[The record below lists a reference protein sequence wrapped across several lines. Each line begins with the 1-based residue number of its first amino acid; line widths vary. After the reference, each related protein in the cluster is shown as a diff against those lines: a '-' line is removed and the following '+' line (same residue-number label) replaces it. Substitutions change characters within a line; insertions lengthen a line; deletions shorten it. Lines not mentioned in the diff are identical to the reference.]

1 MEAASAVDM
10 EVGEAEEEAD
20 AFLENEILTRGAH
33 YVIACGYSLGG
44 LGKCW
49 SPQTCSRLGVLQDTQ
64 VYDKSKRGWS
74 PCLTLYGLVWDVL
87 SGIPSVGAH
96 NLVPDLV
103 SCKHTSVQDI

>member
-49 SPQTCSRLGVLQDTQ
+49 SPQACSRLGVLQAHKCTRFMRERQ
-64 VYDKSKRGWS
+64 ARHRILNAPSH
-74 PCLTLYGLVWDVL
+74 LV
-87 SGIPSVGAH
+87 
-96 NLVPDLV
+96 
-103 SCKHTSVQDI
+103 

>member
-49 SPQTCSRLGVLQDTQ
+49 SPQTCSRLGVLQEHK
-64 VYDKSKRGWS
+64 YMS
-74 PCLTLYGLVWDVL
+74 PRELGHLVLPCMDWYGM
-87 SGIPSVGAH
+87 
-96 NLVPDLV
+96 
-103 SCKHTSVQDI
+103 C